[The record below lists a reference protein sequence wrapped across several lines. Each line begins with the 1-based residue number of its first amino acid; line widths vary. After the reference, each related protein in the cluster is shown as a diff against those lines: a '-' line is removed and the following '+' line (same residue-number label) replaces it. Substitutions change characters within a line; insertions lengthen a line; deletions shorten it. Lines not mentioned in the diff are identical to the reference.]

1 MSSVRS
7 SASGRTVQPSGH
19 TWAGLPPP
27 SRGSGFWRTMR
38 TPVKEAPS
46 GMMAFS
52 NEALP
57 AKVAPSK
64 LASLE
69 KVAPRNQALLEK
81 VALENDASPTK
92 VASEKVA

>member
-1 MSSVRS
+1 MSSVGS

-19 TWAGLPPP
+19 TRTGLPPP
-27 SRGSGFWRTMR
+27 SRGSGLWRAMR
-38 TPVKEAPS
+38 TPSNEAPS
-46 GMMAFS
+46 VRMAFS

-57 AKVAPSK
+57 EKVARSN

-69 KVAPRNQALLEK
+69 KVAPWNQALSEK
-81 VALENDASPTK
+81 VAPENDASPAK